1 MWKIIL
7 RILSFL
13 WAASRALYAWEFLR
27 DSIDELL

>member
-1 MWKIIL
+1 MWKIFL

-13 WAASRALYAWEFLR
+13 WAASRALHAWELLR